1 MIAFIVENLA
11 TILVGAVV
19 LAVIVLI
26 ILKMRRDKKRGAGSC
41 GCSCEGC
48 SSSVSCHKNEK

>member
-1 MIAFIVENLA
+1 MIGFLAENLA

-19 LAVIVLI
+19 LAVIILI
-26 ILKMRRDKKRGAGSC
+26 IAKMRRDKKKGAGSC

-48 SSSVSCHKNEK
+48 TGSSTCHKNEK